1 MSSNFTGVTFA
12 KQKVAPSDDAI
23 IRRAALSD
31 GILTGCALSYSGST
45 LTMAAGQLLV
55 CGRQI
60 RHPSSQNWAVVDA
73 TSGYARVVLT
83 IDLTRTASK
92 DVFDQVLDTIEYASS
107 VDGFAALEQA
117 DVNASGVRYQVVLA
131 VVSLGTGGI
140 TGIVSQLQ
148 KSEGSGG
155 GANLFAVISVT
166 YPAGSVCTC
175 TKGTK
180 SYKAK
185 NTSGLVL
192 FAVPEVG
199 DWTVSCTDS
208 THTASRTVTISAEG
222 QNVNVELSYAILLFK
237 DGNQNPDV
245 TGGWTQG
252 DKWWFDG
259 NYAVI
264 DATIGA
270 NIICDITYPQ
280 QASAR
285 TARPIDLTKW
295 QTLSAYL
302 SILRKPSASI
312 TTKCGIAISAV
323 TSGWYDNRVATV
335 EYTSENYTGTTSM
348 DISSLTGNFYVYV
361 YGGIDSCV
369 IKANSIKLSL

>member
-107 VDGFAALEQA
+107 ADGFAALEQA

-175 TKGTK
+175 TQGTK

-185 NTSGLVL
+185 NTSGLAL
-192 FAVPEVG
+192 FAVLETG
-199 DWTVSCTDS
+199 DWTVSCTNGVR
-208 THTASRTVTISAEG
+208 TASATVTISAQG
-222 QNVNVELSYAILLFK
+222 QAKHVELQYILYLFWEGEGAKVELYTAKEQNASISISNESVIFSTSQPGLAYSQMILRNAEAIDISQRSTLCFDLDCSNAQPSLAAGGALVCSSNAWEIGASTFAASYKIQKNETRHTVSLDISALT
-237 DGNQNPDV
+237 GSYYMGV
-245 TGGWTQG
+245 TGAWVGHV
-252 DKWWFDG
+252 
-259 NYAVI
+259 Y
-264 DATIGA
+264 
-270 NIICDITYPQ
+270 NI
-280 QASAR
+280 
-285 TARPIDLTKW
+285 
-295 QTLSAYL
+295 YL
-302 SILRKPSASI
+302 P
-312 TTKCGIAISAV
+312 
-323 TSGWYDNRVATV
+323 
-335 EYTSENYTGTTSM
+335 
-348 DISSLTGNFYVYV
+348 
-361 YGGIDSCV
+361 
-369 IKANSIKLSL
+369 

>member
-1 MSSNFTGVTFA
+1 MANS
-12 KQKVAPSDDAI
+12 KVI
-23 IRRAALSD
+23 FY
-31 GILTGCALSYSGST
+31 GET
-45 LTMAAGQLLV
+45 L
-55 CGRQI
+55 
-60 RHPSSQNWAVVDA
+60 
-73 TSGYARVVLT
+73 
-83 IDLTRTASK
+83 IDLTQDTVEADALLAGYTAHDK
-92 DVFDQVLDTIEYASS
+92 NGEP
-107 VDGFAALEQA
+107 
-117 DVNASGVRYQVVLA
+117 
-131 VVSLGTGGI
+131 I
-140 TGIVSQLQ
+140 TGTL
-148 KSEGSGG
+148 
-155 GANLFAVISVT
+155 ALFAVISVT

-199 DWTVSCTDS
+199 DWTVSCTDR
-208 THTASRTVTISAEG
+208 TDTATQTVTISAEG
-222 QNVNVELSYAILLFK
+222 QNVKVELSYAILLFK

-264 DATIGA
+264 DATIGSD
-270 NIICDITYPQ
+270 IICDITYPQ

-285 TARPIDLTKW
+285 IARPIDLTKW

-302 SILRKPSASI
+302 SISRNPNASI
-312 TTKCGIAISAV
+312 VTKCGIAISAV
-323 TSGWYDNRVATV
+323 TSGWYNNRVATT

-361 YGGIDSCV
+361 YGGIDSCI